1 MTTESNS
8 KLPVFL
14 SSLPSSPLLPSK
26 QLVCHMKYLIY
37 WPIWKER
44 KKPIL
49 YWPIYRRELFSTV
62 PLLPPL
68 LTPPPLKT
76 AGVSQAAPSVTFFPR
91 HCSCSSIPLPSP
103 HVDLTYFWT
112 FWIDNIASLIVFS
125 QTERKILKLLFFS
138 LFSVDN
144 NLILVLV

>member
-14 SSLPSSPLLPSK
+14 PT
-26 QLVCHMKYLIY
+26 I
-37 WPIWKER
+37 
-44 KKPIL
+44 
-49 YWPIYRRELFSTV
+49 
-62 PLLPPL
+62 

-103 HVDLTYFWT
+103 HVDLTYF
-112 FWIDNIASLIVFS
+112 
-125 QTERKILKLLFFS
+125 
-138 LFSVDN
+138 
-144 NLILVLV
+144 